1 MNYFKWYYSN
11 TQGIRANIITRIAAG
26 IVQAVLDLYVVWL
39 SKVFVDV
46 VIPNGSN
53 DDFFKTVL
61 WLFLST
67 AAAVLIRQFYYY
79 LTVKANTSQLINI
92 KNRIYQKLFTTPLF
106 SSKTLHSGDITS
118 RLSKDIELV
127 SEVSSVILPQIVVVC
142 VEFLGAFL
150 LMRYFDARLAW
161 FLAIVT
167 PVIMAVG
174 KLIAYRLRKLTR
186 TIRDEDS
193 RIQMQV
199 QESVE
204 QNAVLR
210 SLCAKKYMTETLV
223 SRQDQL
229 FAKTMRRTR
238 FVIIIKGLT
247 GLTFGLGFIAAFVYG
262 GIQLKSGAITFG
274 TLTSFLQLVGL
285 IQSPI
290 LTIMSYL
297 PSVAQSTASIDRL
310 DEIESSSEDNTET
323 LAPETSPIGIEFKD
337 ITFKYSDKGETIIK
351 KFSHNFAPESKT
363 AITGRTG
370 IGKTTIFR
378 LMMAF
383 IKPEEGEITLYNNSK
398 IMPISSAH
406 RANFVFV
413 PQGNTLIS
421 GTIRFNLLIADP
433 TADDEKLKQVL
444 HTACADFVL
453 DMKEGL
459 DTILGEHGS
468 GLSEGQ
474 AQRIAIARGLLR
486 PGNIFLLD
494 EISSALDPD
503 TEKELYTRLF
513 KAYPHKTMIFITHRE
528 AVEGWCN
535 ERVDLEN

>member
-11 TQGIRANIITRIAAG
+11 IRGIRANIIIRIAAG

-46 VIPNGSN
+46 VIPEGSN
-53 DDFFKTVL
+53 NDFFYTVL
-61 WLFLST
+61 WLFLAT
-67 AAAVLIRQFYYY
+67 ASAVLIRQFIYYFG
-79 LTVKANTSQLINI
+79 VKANTRQLIDH
-92 KNRIYQKLFTTPLF
+92 KTRIYQKLFSTPLF
-106 SSKTLHSGDITS
+106 SSKTLHSGDVSS

-127 SEVSSVILPQIVVVC
+127 SEVSSDILPKIIVVG

-161 FLAIVT
+161 FLALVT
-167 PVIMAVG
+167 PLIMAIG
-174 KLIAYRLRKLTR
+174 KLIAFRLRKLTR
-186 TIRDEDS
+186 TIRDEES
-193 RIQMQV
+193 QIQMQV

-204 QNAVLR
+204 QNTVLR
-210 SLCAKKYMTETLV
+210 SLCAKKYMTETLA
-223 SRQDQL
+223 SRQDTF

-238 FVIIIKGLT
+238 FLIIIKGLT

-262 GIQLKSGAITFG
+262 GIQLKAGAITFG

-290 LTIMSYL
+290 LTLMSYL
-297 PSVAQSTASIDRL
+297 PKVAQSTASIDRL
-310 DEIESSSEDNTET
+310 TEIESSSEEDIPT
-323 LAPETSPIGIEFKD
+323 LLPETSPIGINFQNV
-337 ITFKYSDKGETIIK
+337 TFKYTDNGETIIK
-351 KFSHNFAPESKT
+351 QFSHNFAPQSKT

-370 IGKTTIFR
+370 IGKTTLYR

-383 IKPEEGEITLYNNSK
+383 IKPENGQITIYNSSK
-398 IMPISSAH
+398 QMPTDASL

-433 TADDEKLKQVL
+433 SANDEKLKQVL
-444 HTACADFVL
+444 HTACADFVFDL
-453 DMKEGL
+453 KDGI

-503 TEKELYTRLF
+503 TEKELYRRLF
-513 KAYPHKTMIFITHRE
+513 EAYPQKTMIFITHRE
-528 AVEGWCN
+528 AVESWCN
-535 ERVDLEN
+535 QWLTME

>member
-11 TQGIRANIITRIAAG
+11 IRGIRANIIIRIAAG

-46 VIPNGSN
+46 VIPEGSN
-53 DDFFKTVL
+53 DDFFYTVL
-61 WLFLST
+61 WLFLAT
-67 AAAVLIRQFYYY
+67 ASAVLIRQFIYYFG
-79 LTVKANTSQLINI
+79 VKANTRQLIDI
-92 KNRIYQKLFTTPLF
+92 KTRIYQKLFSTPLF
-106 SSKTLHSGDITS
+106 SSKTLHSGDVSS

-127 SEVSSVILPQIVVVC
+127 SEVSSDILPKIIVVG

-161 FLAIVT
+161 FLALVT
-167 PVIMAVG
+167 PLIMAIG
-174 KLIAYRLRKLTR
+174 KLIAFRLRKLTR
-186 TIRDEDS
+186 TIRDEES
-193 RIQMQV
+193 QIQMQV

-204 QNAVLR
+204 QNTVLR
-210 SLCAKKYMTETLV
+210 SLCAKKYMTETLA
-223 SRQDQL
+223 SRQDTF

-238 FVIIIKGLT
+238 FLIIIKGLT

-262 GIQLKSGAITFG
+262 GIQLKAGAITFG

-290 LTIMSYL
+290 LTLMGYL
-297 PSVAQSTASIDRL
+297 PKVAQSTASIDRL
-310 DEIESSSEDNTET
+310 NEIESSSEEDIPT
-323 LAPETSPIGIEFKD
+323 LLPETSPIGINFQNV
-337 ITFKYSDKGETIIK
+337 TFKYTENGETIIK
-351 KFSHNFAPESKT
+351 KFSHNFAPQSKT

-370 IGKTTIFR
+370 IGKTTLFR

-383 IKPEEGEITLYNNSK
+383 IKPEDGQITIYNSSK
-398 IMPISSAH
+398 QMSTDASL

-433 TADDEKLKQVL
+433 SANDQKLKQVL
-444 HTACADFVL
+444 HTACADFVFDL
-453 DMKEGL
+453 KDGI

-494 EISSALDPD
+494 EISSALDTD
-503 TEKELYTRLF
+503 TEKELYRRLF
-513 KAYPHKTMIFITHRE
+513 EAYPQKTMIFITHRE
-528 AVEGWCN
+528 AVESWCN
-535 ERVDLEN
+535 QWLSME